1 MFGYVTYISRS
12 DYSDRDAMF
21 KAYCHALTARE
32 PKAKVRSHTSDM
44 DKPRSLCWER
54 LNQQSLL
61 SSFFSTLTM
70 TKLLVVLDGR

>member
-21 KAYCHALTARE
+21 KAYCDALTARE

-44 DKPRSLCWER
+44 DVPRSLCWE
-54 LNQQSLL
+54 LAQSAKPVV
-61 SSFFSTLTM
+61 FFSTLTM
-70 TKLLVVLDGR
+70 TKLLVVPDAR